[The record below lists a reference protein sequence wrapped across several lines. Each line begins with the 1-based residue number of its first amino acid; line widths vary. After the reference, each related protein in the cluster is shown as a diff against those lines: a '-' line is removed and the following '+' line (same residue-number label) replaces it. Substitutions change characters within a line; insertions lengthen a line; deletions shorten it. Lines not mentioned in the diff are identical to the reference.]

1 MTTTTPRPSQNAP
14 REDDGY
20 FGPGSVSWK
29 VYADPSSRVAGMAGL
44 LLQALNPGMM
54 RLFEHAS
61 AAYADPK
68 GRDERTGRYLD
79 TVMFG
84 DKAHADAAA
93 ASVRRMHA
101 HAVWDDPH
109 TGTTLRADEPAWID
123 WTHNALAFALLR
135 GAEAFGLDLTPAEQD
150 AFVVEQHIAAELV
163 GADPARLPTTRA
175 DLEAYVDEQRHWLS
189 LSLAAAEV
197 THALRKPSLR
207 GNPVKVFT
215 FVVVQDGMLS
225 ILPEWARLMYGID
238 A

>member
-1 MTTTTPRPSQNAP
+1 MTATTPHPAQNAP

-61 AAYADPK
+61 AAYVDPK

-109 TGTTLRADEPAWID
+109 TGTTLRAEEPAWID

-135 GAEAFGLDLTPAEQD
+135 GAEAFGLDLTPANRTSSSSNSTSPQ
-150 AFVVEQHIAAELV
+150 
-163 GADPARLPTTRA
+163 
-175 DLEAYVDEQRHWLS
+175 S
-189 LSLAAAEV
+189 LSARTRPAYP
-197 THALRKPSLR
+197 R
-207 GNPVKVFT
+207 PVPT
-215 FVVVQDGMLS
+215 SRRTSTSSATGCRCRSPQ
-225 ILPEWARLMYGID
+225 PR
-238 A
+238 